1 MHLLRTVGESGNQLY
16 RRVFET
22 SAQHSMRSVL
32 RNLLFLLRQESEG
45 HQSGGRFRSVV
56 RRLHYCRCLHFRI
69 PAAFQPELGGFC
81 RHGNHSDRHYWDE
94 CERRS
99 LINEKNVSVDGKDC
113 RGELP

>member
-1 MHLLRTVGESGNQLY
+1 
-16 RRVFET
+16 
-22 SAQHSMRSVL
+22 MRSVL

-99 LINEKNVSVDGKDC
+99 LINEKKRFC
-113 RGELP
+113 